1 MRTLIK
7 ILFLLTPFFLL
18 SCSKEIDDTSYVVDI
33 SEELAQI
40 KKQASNKIN
49 TDNLIQ
55 LPSQQEITSDI
66 PIGNKNPFS
75 QSNSI
80 SNLISNEDLKLVGI
94 LSVKNNIMAFVS
106 FKNQS
111 GLVKIGDIGGKDTNL
126 LPEGYKTISIDQS
139 RGSLTI
145 KLKNNSYVLKIL
157 NKSKYL

>member
-55 LPSQQEITSDI
+55 LPSQQEITSDTVSYTHLTL
-66 PIGNKNPFS
+66 PTK
-75 QSNSI
+75 
-80 SNLISNEDLKLVGI
+80 
-94 LSVKNNIMAFVS
+94 LSV
-106 FKNQS
+106 
-111 GLVKIGDIGGKDTNL
+111 
-126 LPEGYKTISIDQS
+126 
-139 RGSLTI
+139 
-145 KLKNNSYVLKIL
+145 
-157 NKSKYL
+157 